1 MKFMLEGKTM
11 FKSSLKRYIH
21 LVCVFALT
29 LASGTASADDTE
41 IYFSSAKNTLAAAV
55 RPNVLLILDS
65 SGSMTSTVAGTGM
78 SRIQIMKNAM
88 NKILDSME
96 DVNVGL
102 MRFTKKNGG
111 PVLFPIMYIDGPA
124 AYAVSEPNDLNPR
137 YSYSISSGS
146 DDAEEDIG
154 STVVT
159 LADPVLDVSRVLTSS
174 GTINKQIQNS
184 VNDAYE
190 YYGVTYVTGPQVYN
204 WAYDQGNLITG
215 VRFSGLSIPQGSTII
230 SAKFQLYKS
239 LYSGATTHVAGEAV
253 DDAALFAQSSYDA
266 INSAW
271 IPNTDLSTRPLTT
284 YREAWEFGGTDPE
297 EKDVTGIIQEIVN
310 RPGWSTGQA
319 LALLMY
325 ADTGDSGIRRF
336 ESYDTNAAKA
346 PRLIVDYSNPG
357 GVQDQLTG
365 LRFPRVDIPQGA
377 TVTSAHLVLT
387 PASTQSGAT
396 GAETWTVKAVSDDD
410 TTTFTNTNGDISKR
424 ATTAASVNWTVPDTT
439 VDTPVNSPDLSA
451 VVQEVVN
458 RSGWCGGN
466 AMAFVIS
473 SGATAL
479 TRYFESFEGNPN
491 VAPTLEVSYDA
502 TTGGCY
508 RKTETAQI
516 NARYDDVEEKT
527 DGTIRRTSS
536 ALDLSFNKTGVRFN
550 AIDVPQ
556 GAKIDSATID
566 VNAYGSATSGNPQVA
581 INGEAADDS
590 ASFTGSNGELSSRT
604 LTTASALWDVPD
616 FVTGNWYTTVD
627 LKDVVQEIVN
637 RSGWSSGNSMSFV
650 FGTDVGK
657 KDRQAVSYDTNPNQS
672 PRLSITYEA
681 SGSTAKTV
689 RERLKELVDQMPA
702 DDWTPIVETLYEAA
716 HYWRG
721 EKVKYGLTR
730 DGERYTRVS
739 HAGSY
744 CDAAGSCNGADT
756 ASYPPYGVDTPS
768 GCDMATNPDSKKCKD
783 QKIEGE
789 PSYISPFSSS
799 LTCQSNYQV
808 LLTDGE
814 ANSLDSSARDAI
826 KSEFLGGSDCQTQK
840 SDGTTISKNG
850 ERCGIDLAKFMDSND
865 QSSTLD
871 NEQKVSTYTI
881 GFNTKSLASATQYL
895 KDMAAAGGGQF
906 FEASTAGDLV
916 SVFNV
921 ILSKVKNDPTSFVS
935 PSLATNAFNRL
946 LSRSEIYFGLFT
958 PSLEEG
964 WPGNVKKYTIC
975 TDTAD
980 NNNDGQPDCT
990 LGEILDANSVSAI
1003 DPSSDKFKT
1012 TAESIW
1018 GGVVDGRETTLGGVG
1033 AETTDYTQ
1041 TVIYTDATPGNPTTP
1056 PSSGTSLAF
1065 VDNPGYQIDINTW
1078 DDNDLSSVRGLVC
1091 PSASTATG
1099 SDCYNRMLWLL
1110 GKAITP
1116 EASDTSPTT
1125 RWTVNDVLHSSP
1137 QVITYGGA
1145 DSNSDGVIDTFY
1157 DRLVVGTN
1165 DGGVR
1170 FINADTGKQEWEFL
1184 PESKLSQQRQLY
1196 DNPEGDHLYGLDV
1209 TPTLDVHDVNND
1221 GYIDP
1226 SAGDYVH
1233 LIIGMRRGGN
1243 YIYALDVTP
1252 SALLT
1257 NNTTSITPKFLW
1269 RIDAST
1275 AGYSRLADTWSQ
1287 PKLATIQTT
1296 SGFTRVIVFGG
1307 GYDAN
1312 LDNGFGTAA
1321 TSGSDNLGNAIYIAD
1336 PSDGTKIMSISGTG
1350 SGADIEVPDMHDSI
1364 PSKITTLDSDGD
1376 GLIDRLYVGDTA
1388 GQVWRVDLNGD
1399 VKLTGSD
1406 VQGSTVVGR
1415 LANISVAGGVPPV
1428 SERRFFE
1435 PPAVVQV
1442 KDTIY
1447 SDAANGEYDYVILGT
1462 GNRAHPLN
1470 QDVSDRVYAFRDKF
1484 IDAMPD
1490 TDANNLADSGY
1501 PQAGGPITNADLVDV
1516 STTVLDTSAATR
1528 GAMGW
1533 YYDFDS
1539 TGTDGEKVLSAPTV
1553 IAGSVFFTTYVP
1565 DLTNASDLCS
1575 AHIGGGFAYNI
1586 NILTT
1591 KAAID
1596 WDEDGTLEDVADRQK
1611 QLGGGIPSDV
1621 VPVFTKEGVVGIVG
1635 VEGGASQL
1643 GQLTGLPR
1651 YRTYWY
1657 EEN

>member
-1 MKFMLEGKTM
+1 MKFMIEGKTM

-21 LVCVFALT
+21 LVCVFALI

-41 IYFSSAKNTLAAAV
+41 IYFSSAKNTIAAAV
-55 RPNVLLILDS
+55 RPNVLLILDT
-65 SGSMTSTVAGTGM
+65 SGSMTSIVPGTGE
-78 SRIQIMKNAM
+78 SRIQVMKDAM
-88 NKILDSME
+88 KKILDSME

-102 MRFTKKNGG
+102 MRFTHNDGG

-124 AYAVSEPNDLNPR
+124 ALAVSEPNDLNPS

-154 STVVT
+154 SKVVT
-159 LADPVLDVSRVLTSS
+159 IADPVLDISQVLTSS
-174 GTINKQIQNS
+174 GTVTKQIQNS
-184 VNDAYE
+184 SNDAYE
-190 YYGVTYVTGPQVYN
+190 YYGSTWTNSWLWSYN
-204 WAYDQGNLITG
+204 LGNLITG
-215 VRFSGLSIPQGSTII
+215 VRFSGLPIPQGATII
-230 SAKFQLYKS
+230 NAKFQLYPS
-239 LYSGATTHVAGEAV
+239 AYSGTTATLAGEAV
-253 DDAALFAQSSYDA
+253 DDALAFAPSPLD
-266 INSAW
+266 INGNPV
-271 IPNTDLSTRPLTT
+271 PNYDLSTRPLTT
-284 YREAWEFGGTDPE
+284 YTEAWEYAGTTPE

-319 LALLMY
+319 LALLLY
-325 ADTGDSGIRRF
+325 NGSGIRRF
-336 ESYDTNAAKA
+336 ESYDTIPIKA
-346 PRLIVDYSNPG
+346 PKLIVDYSNPG
-357 GVQDQLTG
+357 SAADQLTG
-365 LRFPRVDIPQGA
+365 LRFPQVDVPQGA

-387 PASTQSGAT
+387 PSSTQTGAT
-396 GAETWTVKAVSDDD
+396 GAEQWVVKGQKSD
-410 TTTFTNTNGDISKR
+410 TAATFTTNNGDISSR
-424 ATTAASVNWTVPDTT
+424 ATTSASVNWDVPDTT
-439 VDTPVNSPDLSA
+439 VDTPVNSPDISS
-451 VVQEVVN
+451 VVQEIVN
-458 RSGWCGGN
+458 RGGWCGGN
-466 AMAFVIS
+466 SMAFVIS
-473 SGATAL
+473 SGTTPL

-508 RKTETAQI
+508 RKTETAQV
-516 NARYDDVEEKT
+516 NARYDDVEERS
-527 DGTIRRTSS
+527 DGTMRRTSS
-536 ALDLSFNKTGVRFN
+536 VLDLSINKVGVRFN

-556 GAKIDSATID
+556 GAKIVSATID
-566 VNAYGSATSGNPQVA
+566 FNAYGSATSGNPQIA

-590 ASFTGSNGELSSRT
+590 VQFTGSNSDLSNRT
-604 LTTASALWDVPD
+604 LTSKSVNWDVQD
-616 FVTGNWYTTVD
+616 FVTGNWYTTAD

-637 RSGWSSGNSMSFV
+637 RSGWASGNSMTFV

-657 KDRQAVSYDTNPNQS
+657 KDRQAVSYDTNPNRS

-702 DDWTPIVETLYEAA
+702 DDWTPIVETLYEAT

-730 DGERYTRVS
+730 DNDRYSRIS

-744 CDAAGSCNGADT
+744 CDAPGSCNGADT
-756 ASYPPYGVDTPS
+756 ASNPPYGVDTPS
-768 GCDMATNPDSKKCKD
+768 GCDMATNPDSWSCRD

-789 PSYISPFSSS
+789 PKYISPFSSN

-814 ANSLDSSARDAI
+814 ANSNNQSNIDAI
-826 KSEFLGGSDCQTQK
+826 KSEYLGGSSCQVQK
-840 SDGTTISKNG
+840 SDGSLISSG
-850 ERCGIDLAKFMDSND
+850 EKCGIDLAQFLDEND
-865 QSSTLD
+865 QSTALA

-881 GFNTKSLASATQYL
+881 GFNTSSLASATQYL

-906 FEASTAGDLV
+906 FEASTASDLV
-916 SVFNV
+916 SVFNT
-921 ILSKVKNDPTSFVS
+921 ILSKVKSDPTSFVS

-958 PSLEEG
+958 PSLQEG

-975 TDTAD
+975 TSTAD
-980 NNNDGQPDCT
+980 NNGDGLPDCS
-990 LGEILDANSVSAI
+990 LGAILDANGVPAI
-1003 DPSSDKFKT
+1003 DTSTDKFKT
-1012 TAESIW
+1012 TAESLW
-1018 GGVVDGRETTLGGVG
+1018 SGVVDGRETTLGGVG
-1033 AETTDYTQ
+1033 GETTDYTQ
-1041 TVIYTDATPGNPTTP
+1041 TVIYTDTTPGSPTTP

-1065 VDNPGYQIDINTW
+1065 ADNPGYQIDINTW
-1078 DDNDLSSVRGLVC
+1078 DDTDMSDVRTLVC
-1091 PSASTATG
+1091 PTPSTATG
-1099 SDCYNRMLWLL
+1099 SDCEKRMLWLL

-1116 EASDTSPTT
+1116 EASDTSTTT
-1125 RWTVNDVLHSSP
+1125 RWDVNDVLHSSP
-1137 QVITYGGA
+1137 QVITYGGV
-1145 DSNSDGVIDTFY
+1145 DTNSDGVIDTFY

-1170 FINADTGKQEWEFL
+1170 FINADTGKQEWEFI
-1184 PESKLSQQRQLY
+1184 PEAKMAQQRQLY

-1209 TPTLDVHDVNND
+1209 TPTLDVNDVNGD

-1233 LIIGMRRGGN
+1233 VIVAMRRGGN

-1252 SALLT
+1252 GSQLT
-1257 NNTTSITPKFLW
+1257 NNSTAITPSFLW
-1269 RIDAST
+1269 RINSST
-1275 AGYSRLADTWSQ
+1275 TGYSRMADTWSQ
-1287 PKLATIQTT
+1287 PRLATIQTT
-1296 SGFTRVIVFGG
+1296 TGFNKIMIFGG
-1307 GYDAN
+1307 GYDSN

-1321 TSGSDNLGNAIYIAD
+1321 TGGNDNLGNAIYFAD
-1336 PSDGTKIMSISGTG
+1336 PADGSKIMSISGTG
-1350 SGADIEVPDMHDSI
+1350 SGADIEVPEMHDSI
-1364 PSKITTLDSDGD
+1364 PSKVSTLDSDGD
-1376 GLIDRLYVGDTA
+1376 GLVDRIYVGDTA
-1388 GQVWRVDLNGD
+1388 GQVWRVDLHGD
-1399 VKLTGSD
+1399 VKLSGSG

-1415 LANISVAGGVPPV
+1415 LANISTAGGSPPV
-1428 SERRFFE
+1428 NERRIFE
-1435 PPAVVQV
+1435 PPSVVQV

-1447 SDAANGEYDYVILGT
+1447 SDAANGEYDYVIFGT

-1470 QDVSDRVYAFRDKF
+1470 QDVSDRLYAVRDKF

-1490 TDANNLADSGY
+1490 TDGDNLADSGY

-1533 YYDFDS
+1533 YYDFDA

-1553 IAGSVFFTTYVP
+1553 IAGTVLFTTYVP
-1565 DLTNASDLCS
+1565 DLSNATDLCS
-1575 AHIGGGFAYNI
+1575 AHIGGGYAYNL

-1643 GQLTGLPR
+1643 GALTGLPR